1 MFRFSIR
8 DVFWLT
14 VVVALGLGWV
24 LERQRSKGLQNHVRI
39 AENEAEQSQVAI
51 KILYEDLSR
60 IEQALAPHGLTFAW
74 SKDLRPS
81 IQTMPPPAAGQGPPN
96 RP

>member
-24 LERQRSKGLQNHVRI
+24 LERQRSKELQSHVRI
-39 AENEAEQSQVAI
+39 AENEAEQSRMAI

-60 IEQALAPHGLTFAW
+60 IEQALAPHGLAFAW

-81 IQTMPPPAAGQGPPN
+81 IQTMPPAAAGPVALN